1 MAEAFAGFV
10 CGFALAIVATPIAA
24 IALVRARVSSPTLR
38 QVVPE
43 GTSLA
48 AVSMV
53 LHGFAFLGLTAI
65 GLVLGMILLGIEGRS
80 PAGGLG
86 SPNRVFTAFI
96 LALAAI
102 AVGPLAV
109 AAPRLRAP
117 LLAGGLVFVV
127 TFGWIM
133 PWLSL
138 LGPNGE

>member
-1 MAEAFAGFV
+1 MAEVFAGFV
-10 CGFALAIVATPIAA
+10 CGFALALLATPIAA

-43 GTSLA
+43 GSSLV
-48 AVSMV
+48 AVSMI
-53 LHGFAFLGLTAI
+53 LHGFAFLALTAV
-65 GLVLGMILLGIEGRS
+65 GMVLGMVLLGMEDRS

-86 SPNRVFTAFI
+86 SPNRAFTAFI
-96 LALAAI
+96 LALTAI
-102 AVGPLAV
+102 AVAPLAI
-109 AAPRLRAP
+109 ALPRLRAP
-117 LLAGGLVFVV
+117 LLAGGLVFAL